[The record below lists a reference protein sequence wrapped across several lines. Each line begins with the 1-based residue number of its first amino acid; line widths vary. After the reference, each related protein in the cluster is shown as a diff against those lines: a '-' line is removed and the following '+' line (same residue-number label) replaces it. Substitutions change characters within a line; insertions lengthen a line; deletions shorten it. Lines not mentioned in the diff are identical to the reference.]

1 MGITE
6 LKDMI
11 VKLKYYIT
19 IERKMV
25 RVVKGFVGNMMGD
38 GPY

>member
-1 MGITE
+1 MGIIE

-19 IERKMV
+19 NERKMV
-25 RVVKGFVGNMMGD
+25 RVVKGFV
-38 GPY
+38 